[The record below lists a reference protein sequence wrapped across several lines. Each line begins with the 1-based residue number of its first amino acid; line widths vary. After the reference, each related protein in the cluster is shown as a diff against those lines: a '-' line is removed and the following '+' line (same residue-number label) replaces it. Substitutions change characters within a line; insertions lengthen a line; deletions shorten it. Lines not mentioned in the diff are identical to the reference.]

1 MPRILIVQDDD
12 DFAGLLS
19 EMLVERGYE
28 ILAVKNGNQG
38 LSALAEQSFD
48 LVVVD
53 ISVPE
58 KEGVETIRAIKKIN
72 PALPVVAMTGGGISS
87 GDLSPNLAQSAGASE
102 TITKP
107 FRIGK
112 LLIVINEILR
122 AT

>member
-87 GDLSPNLAQSAGASE
+87 GDLSLNLAQSAGASE